1 MTHLLKVIK
10 MAEKKR
16 IALGHFNIANLE
28 MLKAISHAAEKLNLP
43 VIIGTSEGERDYIGI
58 HHSVDLIAS
67 YNKEHAKKN
76 GYHLFLNAD
85 HTYSLDKVKAAA
97 EVGYDMIVFDGSK
110 LPLEENIKQTKEAVR
125 IVKSVNK
132 NIIVEGELGYIGQ
145 SSKILEKLPEGA
157 KIKLEDL
164 PTAKEAK
171 NFVEETGI
179 DLLAP
184 AVGNIHGM
192 MKGAKNPNLQ
202 IERIKEIRK
211 AAGVPLVLHGGSGI
225 RDDDFR
231 AAIKAGISVV
241 HISTEMRVAWRE
253 ALQKSLEENPDELAP
268 YRILPA
274 AVQAVEEVVER
285 RMKLFSGLQGGL
297 LK

>member
-10 MAEKKR
+10 MSEKKG

-67 YNKEHAKKN
+67 YNKEYAKKN

-241 HISTEMRVAWRE
+241 HISTEMRIAWRE
-253 ALQKSLEENPDELAP
+253 ALEKYLKENPDELAP